1 MAQQTN
7 LNVSPY
13 FDDFDPKQGYHKV
26 LFKPGYPVQAR
37 ELTGLQSIL
46 QNQIEKF
53 GQHFFKEGAKV
64 IPGNTAYAP
73 NYYAVELNNT
83 HLGVPVNYYID
94 QLVGRKIIGLTTGV
108 TAIID
113 KVLQAESS
121 ERGNLTI
128 YVSYMSS
135 GVEDSAI
142 KVFDD
147 GELLTADSDI
157 VSGEQNN
164 AFIPSGESF
173 ASCVTNNATSTAS
186 SFSISN
192 GIYFIRGN
200 FVNVEDETII
210 LDQYNNKPS
219 ARIGLRIEE
228 DIINA
233 DEDPSLADNSKGFNN
248 YAAPGADRLKIT
260 ATLYAKPL
268 DDFNDSNF
276 IELAV
281 IQKGKLKSQKTNTSY
296 NFIADE
302 LARRTYAESGDYT
315 IKPFD
320 VSLKNSLND
329 GLGNGGIY
337 EEGTYTEGG
346 SLASD
351 DLAVY
356 QVGPGKAFVKG
367 YEIETISPT
376 FLNAPKPRTTK
387 LLESQGVAYKTGK
400 SLRLNKV
407 KGHPVIGIGNTYI
420 VSLRDTMGSQI
431 SPFKMA
437 GKEIGVARVYDHVL
451 ESGSYSVSN
460 GDTNEWDIS
469 LYDVQ
474 LTSHITLNESATLSI
489 PTYVKG
495 KYSGAT
501 GYVMSATSN
510 STAMVVYEKKGEFL
524 VQEPII
530 FETAATNAEGKPL
543 TLSRVATAVTA
554 YGMEDVKQL
563 YSGPE
568 LGDTAVEGI
577 GSFAANVKQQPY
589 YTYGSARMTSST
601 GSGAVSIST
610 ITSEDALFPG
620 NLKIGNILSFGGL
633 GNNEQSY
640 VGVTSIHT
648 GHSQVIVTGIATVTG
663 VVEGALYK
671 GTAGTNLDVSN
682 LKLVQTPVETSEES
696 ALYTLMPKS
705 FISDVDLTDAT
716 LTIRKEYS
724 VNITLNGNTGSGQ
737 LSSPI
742 TLTDNKTFLPFDEE
756 RYALVGAKG
765 DTIALTDNM
774 FQFSSGNTVLQI
786 QSLGAAQSGCTL
798 ITTQTKAKP
807 AAKIKRK
814 NRVNAITV
822 TASTSPQSGTGS
834 TSLNDGLAYGAY
846 PLGTRVQ
853 DKMISLNHGDVAEI
867 HAIFESNN
875 AAIPSAPT
883 MVLTALN
890 GPSAK
895 TEDVII
901 GEMIVGADS
910 GARAIVAEYKS
921 DTKISFI
928 LKNGT
933 PFQEGEIVNFKE
945 SSVQGIIRTLDNT
958 SRNISKNFKFTT
970 GQRPTFYDY
979 SFITRKDNARPPT
992 KSLKIY
998 FANGYYESTD
1008 EGDITTKNSYDTWDY
1023 SKDIPYLD
1031 GERVTDMI
1039 DIRPKVTNYTVIE
1052 NTRSPFEFFG
1062 RSFTGEGN
1070 SAANILASDES
1081 IITNFKHYVGR
1092 VDRIFLDKTGRFQV
1106 QYGDPAEKPEVPIT
1120 IDDAIEIA
1128 SCELRPYLFNV
1139 KHANLKFLKHK
1150 RYRMKDIKDL
1160 EDRIKNLEYY
1170 TSLSLLES
1178 ETANMFVPDSDG
1190 MNQYKSGFF
1199 VDNFTSLDPQETAV
1213 QIKNSVDPT
1222 NKEVRPQHYTTS
1234 IDLMVGPVDN
1244 VDLTTDVA
1252 FSAAEGSNIKKQS
1265 DIVTLDYEEVEW
1277 LSQQFATRTESV
1289 TPFLVSFW
1297 QATLEISPTSDTW
1310 VDTARIE
1317 AKIIKT
1323 EGNFAGTMAQA
1334 QQEWGVDP
1342 QTGMSPIM
1350 WNAWET
1356 TWTGTDFQDRTET
1369 RSSTSSNVVEN
1380 IIKAGWINGGDGPNH
1395 SQYTTVTTTTTVN
1408 DTVRDTWKTG
1418 TSTRSGIRKV
1428 VTEQWDN
1435 ESLGD
1440 KVVSRDVVTI
1450 MRSRNIQFSV
1460 TKCKP
1465 LTQMFGFFDGVNVT
1479 KYCTPKLME
1488 ITMESGTF
1496 QVGETVIGTMP
1507 GVGVQPEGTDQPFI
1521 KFRVAQANHRA
1532 GPYNAPTDF
1541 FNKNPYISQVGATG
1555 LETFLGTPGV
1565 VQVASASGDSTKMPA
1580 VYSATTTILNVDCK
1594 SLADQ
1599 PQGDWF
1605 GYAHSG
1611 MTLRGQS
1618 SNAQAKIS
1626 NLRLISDLGANLIG
1640 SFYIPNPNTGN
1651 HPQFETGI
1659 KSLTMIDNNTNDRDN
1674 SDSFGDANYSAT
1686 GTLETVQESII
1697 STRNATIQ
1705 DKHHNEEKPARE
1717 FSGSAV
1723 VDSHSGT
1730 IATSDTEDVWYDPL
1744 AQSFQ
1749 VTEKGGIFIT
1759 SCDIY
1764 FKTKDDMDI
1773 PMTFQIRTM
1782 QGGLPTQKILP
1793 FSEIIVP
1800 PDKINLSSDGSVATN
1815 IKFKAPVYLEGSG
1828 TEYAVALASW
1838 STKYQVFI
1846 SRIGESDILTDEF
1859 ISQQPYLGSL
1869 FKSQNAST
1877 WEPSQWEDLKFKIY
1891 RADFVNSGTLEIY
1904 NPILTEGN
1912 GQVAKLQPNSLNIN
1926 SREIRVGIGTSL
1938 ADTALTFGNT
1948 VQQGAVSDGTN
1959 TYGAASNAFG
1969 NYISNA
1975 GQATG
1980 ALGIVNAGLGYTPA
1994 SGTYSFTGVGLTNIT
2009 GNGESLT
2016 ATVAVTD
2023 GSVTSATVTSSS
2035 SGYQVGDILGISTIG
2050 NGVAGRNARLSI
2062 VGLGKTDEII
2072 LDNVQGT
2079 FELNGL
2085 LTYTHPVSGLTTSLN
2100 TKGYGGLAS
2109 CYAQSVNTVEDGL
2122 HFTIDHRNHGMHHE
2136 QNRVILSDATSDVTP
2151 TRLSLP
2157 YNTNSSGSISVESS
2171 SDFEQF
2177 EGIGVGATNPGLL
2190 QIGNEII
2197 KYTGAGSGSISG
2209 ITRGTD
2215 RNNYLKGA
2223 PVYKYEIGGVSLARV
2238 NKTHRMD
2245 QVTDRDPNPITF
2257 DSYTLKMDQTGNTGG
2272 ANPLYSIDRSS
2283 ATKASFPV
2291 LHFNETKSTG
2301 GYGIHATQNIPFQ
2314 IISPQ
2319 IQNTTVPGTNVTA
2332 VMRTVSGSNLGDGMG
2347 QGTDIPFLDKGYQP
2361 IAMNK
2366 SNYLDSSR
2374 IIASRINETSSS
2386 IISNFSGN
2394 RSFGMT
2400 LTLETIDPHITPVI
2414 DLERMS
2420 AIFISNR
2427 VDNPIKNYKTD
2438 GRVNDLFEDPHSCQ
2452 YVSKEMGLANSASS
2466 IKIILNG
2473 HQNSFTDIRAFYSI
2487 SDTANFDPIFIP
2499 FPGYKNLDNNGK
2511 VISLAESDG
2520 RSDKKVP
2527 FSDPSGFKAN
2537 QLLYKEYTFTAD
2549 SLPVFKHYRIKFVL
2563 TSNSQTY
2570 VPRVSD
2576 LRVLTLA

>member
-53 GQHFFKEGAKV
+53 GQHFFKEGARV
-64 IPGNTAYAP
+64 IPGSTAYAP
-73 NYYAVELNNT
+73 NYYAVEINNT

-113 KVLQAESS
+113 KVLEAASS

-173 ASCVTNNATSTAS
+173 ASCVANNATSTAA
-186 SFSISN
+186 SFSITN

-210 LDQYNNKPS
+210 LDQYNNKPN

-276 IELAV
+276 VELAV
-281 IQKGKLKSQKTNTSY
+281 IDKGVLKSQTKNTSY

-320 VSLKNSLND
+320 VTLKNSLND
-329 GLGNGGIY
+329 GLGNGGVY

-356 QVGPGKAFVKG
+356 QVSPGKAFVKG

-387 LLESQGVAYKTGK
+387 LLESQGVAYNTGK

-437 GKEIGVARVYDHVL
+437 GKEIGVARVYDHAL
-451 ESGSYSVSN
+451 ESGSYSTSN

-474 LTSHITLNESATLSI
+474 LTSHITLNESTSLSI

-495 KYSGAT
+495 KYSNAT
-501 GYVMSATSN
+501 GYLMSAVSSSTS
-510 STAMVVYEKKGEFL
+510 MVVYEKKGEFL
-524 VQEPII
+524 VQEPLI
-530 FETAATNAEGKPL
+530 FETAATNAEGKPI
-543 TLSRVATAVTA
+543 TLSRVASAVTS

-577 GSFAANVKQQPY
+577 GSFAANVKQETK
-589 YTYGSARMTSST
+589 YTYGSARMSSAL
-601 GSGAVSIST
+601 GSGEVSIST
-610 ITSEDALFPG
+610 ITSEDPLFPG

-633 GNNEQSY
+633 GNNEPSY

-682 LKLVQTPVETSEES
+682 LKLVQTPIQASEET

-724 VNITLNGNTGSGQ
+724 VNISLNVNTGSGQ
-737 LSSPI
+737 LSTPI
-742 TLTDNKTFLPFDEE
+742 TLTDNQSFLPYDEE
-756 RYALVGAKG
+756 RYALVGADG
-765 DTIALTDNM
+765 NTIALTDNM
-774 FQFSSGNTVLQI
+774 FQFSAGNTVLQI

-798 ITTQTKAKP
+798 VTTITKAKP
-807 AAKIKRK
+807 SAKIKRK

-822 TASTSPQSGTGS
+822 TASNSPQSGTGS
-834 TSLNDGLAYGAY
+834 TSLNDGLVYGSY

-853 DKMISLNHGDVAEI
+853 DKFISLNHGDVAEI
-867 HAIFESNN
+867 HAVFESNN
-875 AAIPSAPT
+875 AAVPSAPT

-895 TEDVII
+895 TEDVVI

-928 LKNGT
+928 LKNET

-998 FANGYYESTD
+998 FMNGYYESTD

-1023 SKDIPYLD
+1023 SREIPYLD

-1039 DIRPKVTNYTVIE
+1039 DIRPKVSNYSVVE
-1052 NTRSPFEFFG
+1052 SSRSPFEFFG

-1092 VDRIFLDKTGRFQV
+1092 MDRIFLDKQGRFQV
-1106 QYGDPAEKPEVPIT
+1106 QYGDPSEKMESPIAV
-1120 IDDAIEIA
+1120 DDAIEIG
-1128 SCELRPYLFNV
+1128 SCELWPYLFNV
-1139 KHANLKFLKHK
+1139 KHANIRFLKHK

-1178 ETANMFVPDSDG
+1178 ETANLFVPDSDG

-1199 VDNFTSLDPQETAV
+1199 VDNFTSLEPQETAI

-1244 VDLTTDVA
+1244 VDATTDVA
-1252 FSAAEGSNIKKQS
+1252 FSAAEGSNIKKQA
-1265 DIVTLDYEEVEW
+1265 DIITLDYEEVEW

-1334 QQEWGVDP
+1334 QMEWGVDP

-1356 TWTGTDFQDRTET
+1356 TWTGTDFADRTET
-1369 RSSTSSNVVEN
+1369 RSESQSDTHEE
-1380 IIKAGWINGGDGPNH
+1380 IIKAGWINGGNGVNH
-1395 SQYTTVTTTTTVN
+1395 SQMVTVTTTTTTT

-1418 TSTRSGIRKV
+1418 TSKRSGTRKV

-1440 KVVSRDVVTI
+1440 KVVSRDVVQI
-1450 MRSRNIQFSV
+1450 MRSRNIQFVV

-1479 KYCTPKLME
+1479 RYCTPKLME

-1507 GVGVQPEGTDQPFI
+1507 GVGIQPEGTDNPFI

-1565 VQVASASGDSTKMPA
+1565 VQVASASGDTTKMPS
-1580 VYSATTTILNVDCK
+1580 VYSATSTILNVDCK

-1626 NLRLISDLGANLIG
+1626 NQRLISDLGANLIG
-1640 SFYIPNPNTGN
+1640 SFYIPNPNSGN
-1651 HPQFETGI
+1651 HPRFETGI
-1659 KSLTMIDNNTNDRDN
+1659 KTLNMIDNNTNDKDN
-1674 SDSFGDANYSAT
+1674 ADSFGEANYSAT

-1697 STRNATIQ
+1697 STRNATLQ
-1705 DKHHNEEKPARE
+1705 TKHHNEQKPARE

-1723 VDSHSGT
+1723 IDSHA
-1730 IATSDTEDVWYDPL
+1730 ITSEGDESRENIWYDPL

-1749 VTEKGGIFIT
+1749 VQEKGGIFIT

-1782 QGGLPTQKILP
+1782 QGGFPTQKILP
-1793 FSEIIVP
+1793 FSEVVVP
-1800 PDKINLSSDGSVATN
+1800 PEKINLSSDGSVATN
-1815 IKFKAPVYLEGSG
+1815 IKFHAPVFLEGAG
-1828 TEYAVALASW
+1828 TEYSIALASW

-1891 RADFVNSGTLEIY
+1891 RAEFEPQGTLEIY

-1926 SREIRVGIGTSL
+1926 SRKIRVGIGTSL

-1948 VQQGAVSDGTN
+1948 VQQGAFSDGTN
-1959 TYGAASNAFG
+1959 TYTAASNAYG

-1994 SGTYSFTGVGLTNIT
+1994 SGSYSFTGVGLTNIT
-2009 GNGESLT
+2009 SGGESMT

-2023 GSVTSATVTSSS
+2023 GAVTSATITSSS
-2035 SGYQVGDILGISTIG
+2035 SGYQVGDVLGISTIG
-2050 NGVAGRNARLSI
+2050 NGVAGRNARLS
-2062 VGLGKTDEII
+2062 VVSLGKTDEII
-2072 LDNVQGT
+2072 LDNVQGN

-2085 LTYTHPVSGLTTSLN
+2085 LTYTHPVTGVTTSLN
-2100 TKGYGGLAS
+2100 TTGYGGLAS
-2109 CYAQSVNTVEDGL
+2109 CFAQSVNTVDDGL
-2122 HFTIDHRNHGMHHE
+2122 HMTIDHRNHGMHHE
-2136 QNRVILSDATSDVTP
+2136 QNRVTLTDVESDVTP
-2151 TRLSLP
+2151 TKLSLP
-2157 YNTNSSGSISVESS
+2157 YNTNASGSISVESS

-2177 EGIGVGATNPGLL
+2177 EGVGVGATNPGLL

-2223 PVYKYEIGGVSLARV
+2223 PVYKYEVGGVSLARI
-2238 NKTHRMD
+2238 NKTHLMSD
-2245 QVTDRDPNPITF
+2245 VTDRDPNPVTF
-2257 DSYTLKMDQTGNTGG
+2257 DKYTLKLKRESISADGNKDAT
-2272 ANPLYSIDRSS
+2272 DRTS
-2283 ATKASFPV
+2283 ATKTSWPV

-2301 GYGIHATQNIPFQ
+2301 GYKIHATQNIPFQ

-2332 VMRTVSGSNLGDGMG
+2332 VMRTVSASNLGNGMG
-2347 QGTDIPFLDKGYQP
+2347 QGTDLPFLDKGYEP
-2361 IAMNK
+2361 VALNK
-2366 SNYLDSSR
+2366 SNYLNSPR
-2374 IIASRINETSSS
+2374 MIASRINETNSS
-2386 IISNFSGN
+2386 IIQNFSGD

-2400 LTLETIDPHITPVI
+2400 LTLETIDPHISPVI

-2427 VDNPIKNYKTD
+2427 VDNPVKNYKTD
-2438 GRVNDLFEDPHSCQ
+2438 GRVNDLLEDPHSCQ
-2452 YVSKEMGLANSASS
+2452 YVSKEMSLANSASS

-2473 HQNSFTDIRAFYSI
+2473 HQNSFSDIRAFYSI
-2487 SDTANFDPIFIP
+2487 SDTPNFDPIFIP
-2499 FPGYKNLDNNGK
+2499 FPGYKNIDNNGK
-2511 VISLAESDG
+2511 IISLAESDG

-2527 FSDPSGFKAN
+2527 FSDPSGFKAG
-2537 QLLYKEYTFTAD
+2537 QLIYKEYTFTAND
-2549 SLPVFKHYRIKFVL
+2549 LPVFQNYRIKFVL